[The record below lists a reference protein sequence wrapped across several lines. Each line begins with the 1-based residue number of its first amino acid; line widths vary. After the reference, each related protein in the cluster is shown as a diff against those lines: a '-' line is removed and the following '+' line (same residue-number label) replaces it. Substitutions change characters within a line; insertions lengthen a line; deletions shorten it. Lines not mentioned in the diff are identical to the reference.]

1 MNFKK
6 STNAIFSSLAQV
18 AFSNKPIN
26 GLLIL
31 FAIFFVSPFGAVGAF
46 IGALAGVASIRPNY
60 RENNISWSLGILGY
74 NPAILGIIWGNT
86 LSRLDSKSI
95 LFLPFI
101 FLCIAIDRHTRP
113 YFERLNIPP
122 LAFSSLITAW
132 ICEILFLL
140 FGDSFWIASNT
151 ISFGSIGPIIC
162 VSLVAIVLI
171 LEAPFPAFLSILMVS
186 VFSLISGQLITSNW
200 IGPVSLWGFTVA
212 PAFFCCYAIFLPNS
226 RIGFKTG
233 ILATLSS
240 SLIWIVFYLFNFKWV
255 PEPLMMPFVLG
266 TWISMHFML
275 RNKDKSKLSLNP
287 LVWECVRKIKEIKK
301 TGGNTIVLSGAGIST
316 ASGIPDYT
324 SGVWLPRGDSVTEY
338 EYNNFLTVPLSRKKY
353 WSACSNFKNI
363 SSKAVPNIAHKV
375 LADLEKKG
383 FINGI
388 VTQNVDG
395 LHQKSGS
402 ENVIELHG
410 NIQKIK
416 CLNCQHE
423 TSWPQLARWEN
434 SEMVCDICNGLLK
447 PSVIA
452 IGENLNIN
460 DWETSKEIFRTCD
473 CLIVI
478 GTQLKISSVSELVA
492 DARRNSAR
500 IIVINP
506 SSTGMPIF
514 DEDTY
519 LPFPS
524 EKVLPSV
531 SLLLE

>member
-6 STNAIFSSLAQV
+6 STNAIFSSLAQI

-31 FAIFFVSPFGAVGAF
+31 LAIFFVSPFGAAGALIGAF
-46 IGALAGVASIRPNY
+46 IGVESIRPSY
-60 RENNISWSLGILGY
+60 RINNISWSLGILGY
-74 NPAILGIIWGNT
+74 NPAILGIIWGNA

-101 FLCIAIDRHTRP
+101 LICIAIDRFSRP
-113 YFERLNIPP
+113 HFERLNIPP

-132 ICEILFLL
+132 ICEILFVL
-140 FGDSFWIASNT
+140 FGDSFWISSNI
-151 ISFGSIGPIIC
+151 ISFGNLGPVIC
-162 VSLVAIVLI
+162 VLLVAIVLI

-186 VFSLISGQLITSNW
+186 IFSLISGQFLSSNW

-226 RIGFKTG
+226 KIGFKTG
-233 ILATLSS
+233 ILATISS
-240 SLIWIVFYLFNFKWV
+240 SLIWIVFYFINFKWL

-266 TWISMHFML
+266 TWTSMHIML
-275 RNKDKSKLSLNP
+275 KNKDKSKLSLNP
-287 LVWECVRKIKEIKK
+287 LVWDTVRKIKETKK
-301 TGGNTIVLSGAGIST
+301 VGGNTIVLSGAGIST

-324 SGVWLPRGDSVTEY
+324 SGIWLPRGDSVTEY

-363 SSKAVPNIAHKV
+363 SSKAVPNISHKI
-375 LADLEKKG
+375 LADLEKKRW
-383 FINGI
+383 ISGI

-402 ENVIELHG
+402 KNVIELHG
-410 NIQKIK
+410 NIEKIK
-416 CLNCQHE
+416 CLNCENE
-423 TSWPQLARWEN
+423 TNWPQLSTWEN
-434 SEMVCDICNGLLK
+434 SEMVCDICKGLLK

-452 IGENLNIN
+452 IGENLNLTY
-460 DWETSKEIFRTCD
+460 WEDSKEKFRTCD
-473 CLIVI
+473 CLIII

-492 DARRNSAR
+492 DARRNNAK

-506 SSTGMPIF
+506 SSIGMPIF
-514 DEDTY
+514 DGDTY
-519 LPFPS
+519 LPYPS
-524 EKVLPSV
+524 EKVLPSIN
-531 SLLLE
+531 LLLE